1 MTAFA
6 IYSPAG
12 ELLASYAAVEEATY
26 AGRTRWAGRVGWIER
41 TSDRALIGAP
51 GNLPRLRAVG
61 SRAVKAMTVEALP
74 GPVSPPPPAPVPEE
88 AAAEEV
94 KPVLKQAPARR
105 APQPGPVE
113 EPAPAPPPAPPPPPA
128 PEEPPTDEARVLAS
142 LSADTWRTRAEVAQ
156 LAGLEE
162 DLVGWV
168 LLRLLDAGR
177 VRWARAVWS
186 LPP

>member
-12 ELLASYAAVEEATY
+12 ELLASYAAVEDATY

-51 GNLPRLRAVG
+51 GNLTRLRDVG
-61 SRAVKAMTVEALP
+61 SRTARAMTVEALP

-105 APQPGPVE
+105 APQPAQAE

-128 PEEPPTDEARVLAS
+128 PRTPEERLEAL
-142 LSADTWRTRAEVAQ
+142 LSAEWRTRDELAQ
-156 LAGLEE
+156 FAGLEPE
-162 DLVGWV
+162 AAGVALMH
-168 LLRLLDAGR
+168 LLDAGR
-177 VRWARAVWS
+177 VRWLKGRWAE
-186 LPP
+186 P